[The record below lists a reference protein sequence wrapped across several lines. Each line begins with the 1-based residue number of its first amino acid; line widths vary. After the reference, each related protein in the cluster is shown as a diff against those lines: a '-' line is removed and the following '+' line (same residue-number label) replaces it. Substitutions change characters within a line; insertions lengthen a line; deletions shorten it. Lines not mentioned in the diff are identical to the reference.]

1 MTIAGRRVGW
11 LIAAVFA
18 VTSALATFGHMPKV
32 RAANG
37 QLATLAQIVLALPDG
52 TLPDICETYSNG
64 TPKHSAGTS
73 AHCDFCRLIEPPSP
87 PQAAFPAAKVIEGT
101 IRFSAF
107 LEATRGVIAFVR
119 PPGRAPPVW
128 LIQRPA

>member
-1 MTIAGRRVGW
+1 MGW
-11 LIAAVFA
+11 LLAAIFV

-52 TLPDICETYSNG
+52 TLPDICETYSDG

-73 AHCDFCRLIEPPSP
+73 AHCDFCRLVEPSSPAQLVVPS
-87 PQAAFPAAKVIEGT
+87 ARVIEGT

-119 PPGRAPPVW
+119 PPGRAPPSAAYV
-128 LIQRPA
+128 RV